1 MDIVCIAVKIRVGT
15 NESWD
20 GGFDGG
26 GGGLVGMKERDY

>member
-1 MDIVCIAVKIRVGT
+1 VDIVCIAVKIRVGT

-20 GGFDGG
+20 GS